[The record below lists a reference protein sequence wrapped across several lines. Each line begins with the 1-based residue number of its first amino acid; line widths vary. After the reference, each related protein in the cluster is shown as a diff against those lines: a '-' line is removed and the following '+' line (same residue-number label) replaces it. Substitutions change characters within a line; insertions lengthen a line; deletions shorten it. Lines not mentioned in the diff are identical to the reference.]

1 MTPSE
6 APATTNPYRLSGA
19 QGQQSVSI
27 LSALKRLAPALA
39 DQHRSLVFA
48 FIATIVA
55 SITALIGPWLIGRTV
70 DTYIRSGDFAGVLRL
85 SGLLLLAYL
94 AGLVA
99 TYVQTQQMGRVGR
112 YVLFNLRNALF
123 TKLQE
128 LPLDF
133 FNQNKAG
140 DLISRINND
149 TDKLNQFLSQAL
161 VQLAANLFLMAGA
174 AVFLVTLNV
183 RLGLAALAPAAI
195 VVMVTRATGGW
206 VKRKNAASLQALGGL
221 SGEIQESMSNF
232 RVIVAFN
239 RVDYFQQQFN
249 VANERNYAASV
260 SAGLANNVFIP
271 LYGLA
276 LNLAQLI
283 VLAYSFYLMSLGTFT
298 VGFLIGFLLYVNSF
312 YMPLRGLAAIWSSF
326 QLAMASLDRIS
337 DVLALEP
344 NMPQM
349 TTSKAAAPADV
360 TSRAPAP
367 AVLAFDHVQFS
378 YVAGTPVLQDATFA
392 LDAGKTYALVG
403 PTGGGKTTTA
413 SLMARLYDPTAGRV
427 LLDGRDIRTFS
438 PAERAKRIGFILQE
452 PFLFTGT
459 VRDNVVYGNE
469 ELASLPDD
477 QVAARLAAKTL
488 DGLLARFEQ
497 GLATKVTAGGDGVSL
512 GQKQLIAFIR
522 AVLREPEILVLDEA
536 TANIDTVTEQL
547 LEQILREL
555 PASTTKVVIA
565 HRLNTIENADEIFF
579 INAGEITAAGS
590 MQHALDLLLHGK
602 RAS

>member
-6 APATTNPYRLSGA
+6 APVTTNPYRLSGA
-19 QGQQSVSI
+19 QGQRSTAI
-27 LSALKRLAPALA
+27 GAALRRLAPVMA
-39 DQHRSLVFA
+39 DQRRSVVAA
-48 FIATIVA
+48 FVATIVA
-55 SITALIGPWLIGRTV
+55 SCASLVGPIIIGRTV
-70 DTYIRSGDFAGVLRL
+70 DTYIRSGDFAGVLR
-85 SGLLLLAYL
+85 SAGLLLLAYL

-99 TYVQTQQMGRVGR
+99 TYVQTQQMGSVGR
-112 YVLFNLRNALF
+112 RVLFNLRNALF
-123 TKLQE
+123 TKLQQ

-149 TDKLNQFLSQAL
+149 TDKLNQFFSQAL
-161 VQLAANLFLMAGA
+161 VQLASNLFLMTGA
-174 AVFLVTLNV
+174 AIFLLTLNF
-183 RLGLAALAPAAI
+183 RLGVAALAPAAA
-195 VVMVTRATGGW
+195 VLVVTRATGSW
-206 VKRKNAASLQALGGL
+206 VKRRNLQSLQSLGGL
-221 SGEIQESMSNF
+221 SGEIQESMTNF

-239 RVDYFQQQFN
+239 RADYFQQQFN
-249 VANERNYAASV
+249 LANERNYTASV
-260 SAGLANNVFIP
+260 RAGIANTMFVP

-276 LNLAQLI
+276 FNLAQLI
-283 VLAYSFYLMSLGTFT
+283 VLAYSFYLIAAGTFT
-298 VGFLIGFLLYVNSF
+298 VGLLIGFLLYVNGF
-312 YMPLRGLAAIWSSF
+312 YMPLRQLAAVWSSF

-344 NMPQM
+344 NLPRIASSSEARQ
-349 TTSKAAAPADV
+349 PA
-360 TSRAPAP
+360 
-367 AVLAFDHVQFS
+367 AVLAFDHVQFG
-378 YVAGTPVLQDATFA
+378 YVAGQQVLRDATFS
-392 LDAGKTYALVG
+392 LEAGKTYALVG

-427 LLDGRDIRTFS
+427 LLEGVDIRTYS
-438 PAERAKRIGFILQE
+438 PEERAKRIGFILQE

-469 ELASLPDD
+469 SLVHLPEDEIAS
-477 QVAARLAAKTL
+477 RLAAKGL

-497 GLATKVTAGGDGVSL
+497 GLATKVIAGGEGVSL
-512 GQKQLIAFIR
+512 GQKQLIAFMR
-522 AVLREPEILVLDEA
+522 AVLREPALLVLDEA

-555 PASTTKVVIA
+555 PPSTTKVVIA

-579 INAGEITAAGS
+579 INAGEITPAGS
-590 MQHALDLLLHGK
+590 MDDALELLLHGK